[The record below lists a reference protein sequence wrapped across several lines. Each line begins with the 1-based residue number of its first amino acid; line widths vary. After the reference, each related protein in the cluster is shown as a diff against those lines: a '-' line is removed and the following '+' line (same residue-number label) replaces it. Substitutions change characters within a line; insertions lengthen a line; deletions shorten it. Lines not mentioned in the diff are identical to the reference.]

1 MLAQGGIATGPTL
14 AMIGEGLEQE
24 AVLPLSKLQALLDG
38 PTDNRSMQIVYNPIF
53 NIPEGARKNEIED
66 ITRNEFE
73 KFKRWI
79 KKYMD
84 DKDRKSF

>member
-1 MLAQGGIATGPTL
+1 
-14 AMIGEGLEQE
+14 MIGEGLEQE

-38 PTDNRSMQIVYNPIF
+38 PTNSQSSMQIVYSPQIYA
-53 NIPEGARKNEIED
+53 PEGARKSELEEIS
-66 ITRNEFE
+66 RNEFE

-79 KKYMD
+79 KKYLD